1 MLPVTVEVVE
11 VREFEDGETPVAVIE
26 RGVASTDFKMIVP
39 STSFH
44 PAHNDPRCNHVAC
57 YVRRATVIGYSLN

>member
-26 RGVASTDFKMIVP
+26 RGVASTDFKMLVP
-39 STSFH
+39 STSL
-44 PAHNDPRCNHVAC
+44 ANEQNDTRCNHVAC